1 MIVKQDKKREKLHER
16 EKNLN
21 TLEDMSVIG
30 ALFILLLALIF
41 LIDVA
46 RYQWVLMMILALGI
60 LLNLNLTICGFLRR
74 KWFFWIGSLLVA
86 LGLLGALVYLLL
98 MG

>member
-1 MIVKQDKKREKLHER
+1 MKQDKKREKLHER

-21 TLEDMSVIG
+21 TLEDLSVIG
-30 ALFILLLALIF
+30 ALLILLLALIF

-46 RYQWVLMMILALGI
+46 RYQWVLTIILALGI

-74 KWFFWIGSLLVA
+74 RWISWIGTLLLA
-86 LGLLGALVYLLL
+86 LGLAGALVYLLT

>member
-1 MIVKQDKKREKLHER
+1 MKQDKKREKLHER

-21 TLEDMSVIG
+21 TLEDLSVIG
-30 ALFILLLALIF
+30 ALLILLLALIF
-41 LIDVA
+41 LIDAA
-46 RYQWVLMMILALGI
+46 RYQWVLMIILALGI

-74 KWFFWIGSLLVA
+74 RWVLWIGSLLLA
-86 LGLLGALVYLLL
+86 LGLVGALAYLLV

>member
-1 MIVKQDKKREKLHER
+1 MKLDKKREKLHER

-21 TLEDMSVIG
+21 TLEDMGVIG
-30 ALFILLLALIF
+30 ALLILILALVF

-46 RYQWVLMMILALGI
+46 RYQWVLMMILVLGI

-74 KWFFWIGSLLVA
+74 KWIFWIVTLLLA
-86 LGLLGALVYLLL
+86 LGLLGFLIYLLV
-98 MG
+98 MV